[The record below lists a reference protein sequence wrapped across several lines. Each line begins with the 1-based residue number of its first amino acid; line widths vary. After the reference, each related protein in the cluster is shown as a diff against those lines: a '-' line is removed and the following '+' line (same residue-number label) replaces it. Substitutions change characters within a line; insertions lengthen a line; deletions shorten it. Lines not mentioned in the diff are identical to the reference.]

1 MQIKIKK
8 ILIFSL
14 VALLLLSVFVF
25 SYILNLKSGVKD
37 SVLRL
42 HIVGASD
49 SEYDQQLKICV
60 RDKILSEFDQ
70 ILQSLPD
77 KTAAVNWA
85 SDNADEICRVAKN
98 ELESHGCYLPV
109 FVEVKNTEFPT
120 KTYGSIALPRGTYT
134 ALNIKIGEAS
144 GQNWWCVMY
153 PPLCVTDKTAEITDK
168 SKQYLKDNLSRGEYD
183 LISENPTIKIKFR
196 IAELLN

>member
-1 MQIKIKK
+1 MFTIKK

-14 VALLLLSVFVF
+14 IAILLVSVFTI
-25 SYILNLKSGVKD
+25 SYILNLKNGVAD

-42 HIVGASD
+42 HVVGASD
-49 SEYDQQLKICV
+49 NAYDQHLKICV
-60 RDKILSEFDQ
+60 RDRILSDFKEE
-70 ILQSLPD
+70 LENLPD
-77 KTAAVNWA
+77 KTNAVKWA
-85 SDNADEICRVAKN
+85 TDNSDKICAVSQDELRKY
-98 ELESHGCYLPV
+98 GCYLPV
-109 FVEVKNTEFPT
+109 YVEVGKTEFPT

-134 ALNIKIGEAS
+134 ALNVKIGGAK

-168 SKQYLKDNLSRGEYD
+168 SKQYLKDNLSNSEYD
-183 LISENPTIKIKFR
+183 LITENPTIKIKFR